1 VEQRDI
7 DRLRDPRFTSARRG
21 YAQREVD
28 NFLLQLADWLESTA
42 ADDVGSYA
50 VKRKLEL
57 VGKST
62 ANILLTTEQ
71 EAEEL
76 RRRAEKEVTKT
87 IQEANGAA
95 QQTRQ
100 AAADHAKSV
109 RGAAERESAEKL
121 AAATAKARGVIE
133 EAERRRAGIEAV
145 IADLQAARDRA
156 LVELDRLSGEL
167 RATVASHSQSKTPD
181 PFPPARETRRREP
194 RAPAEPAPAGE
205 RARSDA

>member
-1 VEQRDI
+1 VDQRDI
-7 DRLRDPRFTSARRG
+7 DRLRDPKFTIARRG

-76 RRRAEKEVTKT
+76 RRRAEKEVTKA
-87 IQEANGAA
+87 IQEANAAA

-109 RGAAERESAEKL
+109 RGAAERESGEKV
-121 AAATAKARGVIE
+121 AAATAKARGIIE
-133 EAERRRAGIEAV
+133 EGERRRAGIESV
-145 IADLQAARDRA
+145 IADLQAARDRV
-156 LVELDRLSGEL
+156 LVELDQLSGEL
-167 RATVASHSQSKTPD
+167 KTTIGSHSQSKTPD
-181 PFPPARETRRREP
+181 PFATGREPRSREP
-194 RAPAEPAPAGE
+194 RAPAEPDRARE
-205 RARSDA
+205 RA

>member
-1 VEQRDI
+1 VDQRDI
-7 DRLRDPRFTSARRG
+7 DRLRDPKFTMARRG

-76 RRRAEKEVTKT
+76 RRRAEKEVTKA
-87 IQEANGAA
+87 IQEANAAA

-100 AAADHAKSV
+100 AAADHAKNV
-109 RGAAERESAEKL
+109 RGAAEREAAEKVG
-121 AAATAKARGVIE
+121 AATAKARGILE
-133 EAERRRAGIEAV
+133 EGERRRAGIEAV

-167 RATVASHSQSKTPD
+167 RATVASHSQPKTPD
-181 PFPPARETRRREP
+181 PFASAREPRRREP
-194 RAPAEPAPAGE
+194 RLPAERAPAGE
-205 RARSDA
+205 RARDKA

>member
-1 VEQRDI
+1 VDQRDI
-7 DRLRDPRFTSARRG
+7 DRLRDPKFTIARRG

-50 VKRKLEL
+50 VKRKLEM

-76 RRRAEKEVTKT
+76 RRRADADATKT
-87 IQEANGAA
+87 LQDANAAA
-95 QQTRQ
+95 QQTRS
-100 AAADHAKSV
+100 AAAEHAKKV
-109 RGAAERESAEKL
+109 RGSAEHESAEKL
-121 AAATAKARGVIE
+121 AAATAKARGIVE
-133 EAERRRAGIEAV
+133 EGERRRAGIEAL

-156 LVELDRLSGEL
+156 LVELDRLSSEL
-167 RATVASHSQSKTPD
+167 KATIASQSQSKTPD
-181 PFPPARETRRREP
+181 PFATGREPRRREP
-194 RAPAEPAPAGE
+194 RAPAEPARTSD
-205 RARSDA
+205 RA